1 MRKAGKLSNI
11 NAEVNF
17 KQEIHSPTESSPVKA
32 RKIPLLIKLH
42 AINMQLYQNG
52 TPRRRPQENIKS
64 QKLKYVRQH
73 LSTETCST

>member
-1 MRKAGKLSNI
+1 MRKARKLSNI

-42 AINMQLYQNG
+42 AINMQLYQN
-52 TPRRRPQENIKS
+52 
-64 QKLKYVRQH
+64 
-73 LSTETCST
+73 